1 MRRRASIGFLGG
13 AAAWPLAARA
23 QQTKLARIGVLITA
37 NPEPFQTVFRQLLRE
52 QGLVEGQTVQFEFR
66 SADGKA
72 GLLPGLAEELVRLKV
87 DILVVVQT
95 PAAFAAR
102 QATSEIPIVMAGVAD
117 PVATGLIANLARP
130 GGNITGVSGTTTELG
145 AKMLELI
152 RDMLPK
158 TRRVAVLGNA
168 PDPFTK
174 AFIAQIELGG
184 RMLGIAI
191 QPLIVRAVDE
201 YDSAFAAMI
210 KERTDAVIVQ
220 PSLPRRAAIDLALK
234 HRLPAVSPTR
244 LFPGDGGLMSYSA
257 NLDEQYRL
265 VASYIQRILK
275 GAKPADLPV
284 EQPTRFELIIN
295 RKTANALGIKIPN
308 PLLVRADEVID

>member
-1 MRRRASIGFLGG
+1 MKRRDSIVLLG
-13 AAAWPLAARA
+13 AAAVAAAARA
-23 QQTKLARIGVLITA
+23 QATKLPRIGVLITS
-37 NPEPFQTVFRQLLRE
+37 NPESFQTVFRQILRE
-52 QGLVEGQTVQFEFR
+52 QGYVDGQTVQFEFR
-66 SADGKA
+66 SADGKLA
-72 GLLPGLAEELVRLKV
+72 LLPGLAEELVRLKV
-87 DILVVVQT
+87 DILVVFQT

-117 PVATGLIANLARP
+117 PVATGLVPSLARP

-158 TRRVAVLGNA
+158 ARRVAVLGNA

-174 AFIAQIELGG
+174 TFVAQIELGG
-184 RMLGIAI
+184 RTLGIGI
-191 QPLIVRAVDE
+191 QTLIVRGVDE
-201 YDSAFAAMI
+201 FEAAFAAMK
-210 KERTDAVIVQ
+210 KEQADAVIVQ
-220 PSLPRRAAIDLALK
+220 PSLQRRAAIDLALK
-234 HRLPAVSPTR
+234 HRLPAVSPSR

-257 NLDEQYRL
+257 NEDERYRG
-265 VASYIQRILK
+265 VASFIQRILK